1 MTPMADFGA
10 KEINLENG
18 KKMRS
23 DVRKSREEKI
33 RTFPSLDSGSVC

>member
-23 DVRKSREEKI
+23 EEEKI